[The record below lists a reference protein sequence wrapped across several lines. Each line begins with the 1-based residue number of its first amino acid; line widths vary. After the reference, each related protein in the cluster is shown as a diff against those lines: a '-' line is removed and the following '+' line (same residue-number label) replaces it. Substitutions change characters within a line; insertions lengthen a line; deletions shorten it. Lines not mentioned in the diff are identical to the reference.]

1 MKCIIS
7 ENKYTI
13 FDTKVNKSET
23 IYILLDLIKAFN
35 NEFHKNPRKG
45 EVYNIGGGIEANC
58 SMLEAIDIGEKIT
71 GKKLNYN
78 YSDQNR
84 IGDHIWY
91 VSDLDKFKSHYPKW
105 KINYTIEK
113 IMEEMCQENYKKWS
127 RNI

>member
-1 MKCIIS
+1 
-7 ENKYTI
+7 
-13 FDTKVNKSET
+13 
-23 IYILLDLIKAFN
+23 
-35 NEFHKNPRKG
+35 
-45 EVYNIGGGIEANC
+45 
-58 SMLEAIDIGEKIT
+58 MLEAIDIGEKIT
-71 GKKLNYN
+71 GKKLNYT

-113 IMEEMCQENYKKWS
+113 IMEEICQENYKKWS